1 MRREDLNYITGEVVD
16 AGIKVHS
23 MLGPGLLETVYR
35 ACLAQELRLRQHVVT
50 TEVPL
55 KVVYKGVDV
64 GEGYRIDLLVNSA
77 VVVEV
82 KAVERVIPVHEAQ
95 LLSHLRLGNY
105 RVGLLMNFHIKH
117 LKHGITRLVNT
128 F

>member
-1 MRREDLNYITGEVVD
+1 
-16 AGIKVHS
+16 

-82 KAVERVIPVHEAQ
+82 KAVEKVIPVHEAQ

-117 LKHGITRLVNT
+117 LKHGITRLVNN